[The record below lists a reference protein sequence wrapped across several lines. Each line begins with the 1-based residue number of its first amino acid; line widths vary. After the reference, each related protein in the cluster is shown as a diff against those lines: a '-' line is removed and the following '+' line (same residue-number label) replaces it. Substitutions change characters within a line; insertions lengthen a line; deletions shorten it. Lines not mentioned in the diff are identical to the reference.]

1 MRATVCWW
9 PGPCWLRAAIARP
22 PRCWRGW
29 GGGDLGED
37 HPATSPAARTRAARA
52 GSDAAAYAAGVAAGA
67 ARWQQT
73 VDPAGLDRR
82 RAGHHHLGW
91 GGDAGI
97 AGGLAR
103 RVRAG

>member
-9 PGPCWLRAAIARP
+9 PALCWSRAAIARP
-22 PRCWRGW
+22 PTFWRGW

-37 HPATSPAARTRAARA
+37 HPAASPAARPSAASVGA
-52 GSDAAAYAAGVAAGA
+52 DAAACAAGVATGA
-67 ARWQQT
+67 AGWQQT
-73 VDPAGLDRR
+73 VDPAGLE
-82 RAGHHHLGW
+82 HHHLGW

-103 RVRAG
+103 RVR